1 LASLIKPAKLLVA
14 TNNRGKVREYAELL
28 KGSLFELTTL
38 SEQGITE
45 EVEETGSSL
54 TYNAIHKAT
63 AYAKLS
69 GLTTMADDSGLEV
82 DALRGEPGPLSRRYA
97 GENVSDKE
105 RNDYLLAK
113 LRDIPREKRT
123 ARFRAVI
130 AIAFP
135 DGKVK
140 TTEGVCKGIIAFDAK
155 GAGGFG
161 YDPIFYLPEL
171 DKHMAELSLAEK
183 NLISHRAKAAQKA
196 RRILEKLARN
206 RTSI

>member
-1 LASLIKPAKLLVA
+1 MTKPAKLLVA
-14 TNNRGKVREYAELL
+14 TNNRGKLREYAELL
-28 KGSLFELTTL
+28 KAIPFELTTL

-45 EVEETGSSL
+45 EVEETGSNL
-54 TYNAIHKAT
+54 KQNAIHKAT

-82 DALRGEPGPLSRRYA
+82 DALGGEPGPLSRRYA
-97 GENVSDKE
+97 GENVSDQG

-140 TTEGVCKGIIAFDAK
+140 TAEGVCEGIIAFGAK
-155 GAGGFG
+155 GEGGFG
-161 YDPIFYLPEL
+161 YDPIFYLPDI

-183 NLISHRAKAAQKA
+183 NEISHRAKAAQKA
-196 RRILEKLARN
+196 RRILERLARN
-206 RTSI
+206 

>member
-1 LASLIKPAKLLVA
+1 MIKPAKLLVGS
-14 TNNRGKVREYAELL
+14 NNRGKLREYAELL
-28 KGSLFELTTL
+28 RGIHFELTTL
-38 SEQGITE
+38 SGLGITE
-45 EVEETGSSL
+45 EVEESGSNL
-54 TYNAIHKAT
+54 KQNAIRKAT

-82 DALRGEPGPLSRRYA
+82 DALGGEPGPLSRRYA
-97 GENVSDKE
+97 GDNVSDKE

-113 LRDIPREKRT
+113 LRNIPWEKRT

-130 AIAFP
+130 AIATP

-140 TTEGVCKGIIAFDAK
+140 TAEGVCEGIIAFDSK

-171 DKHMAELSLAEK
+171 DKRMAELSLAEK
-183 NLISHRAKAAQKA
+183 NKISHRAKAAQKA
-196 RRILEKLARN
+196 RRILERLAKQ
-206 RTSI
+206 

>member
-1 LASLIKPAKLLVA
+1 MTKPAKLLVA
-14 TNNRGKVREYAELL
+14 TNNRGKLREYAELL
-28 KGSLFELTTL
+28 KGISFELTTL

-54 TYNAIHKAT
+54 QQNAIHKAT

-82 DALRGEPGPLSRRYA
+82 DALGGEPGPLSRRYA
-97 GENVSDKE
+97 GDNVSDKE

-113 LRDIPREKRT
+113 LRDVPWEKRT

-130 AIAFP
+130 AIASP

-140 TTEGVCKGIIAFDAK
+140 TTEGVCEGIIAFDAK
-155 GAGGFG
+155 GTGRLRLRPHLLSAGAGQAYGGAFT
-161 YDPIFYLPEL
+161 
-171 DKHMAELSLAEK
+171 
-183 NLISHRAKAAQKA
+183 R
-196 RRILEKLARN
+196 
-206 RTSI
+206 

>member
-1 LASLIKPAKLLVA
+1 MTKPAKLLVA
-14 TNNRGKVREYAELL
+14 TNNRGKLREYAELL
-28 KGSLFELTTL
+28 KAIPFELTTL

-45 EVEETGSSL
+45 EVEETGSNL
-54 TYNAIHKAT
+54 KQNAIHKAT

-82 DALRGEPGPLSRRYA
+82 DALGGEPGPLSRRYA
-97 GENVSDKE
+97 GENVSDQG

-140 TTEGVCKGIIAFDAK
+140 TAEGVCEGIIAFGAK
-155 GAGGFG
+155 GEGGFG
-161 YDPIFYLPEL
+161 YDPIFYLPDI

-183 NLISHRAKAAQKA
+183 NKISHRAKAAQKA
-196 RRILEKLARN
+196 RRILERLARN
-206 RTSI
+206 

>member
-1 LASLIKPAKLLVA
+1 MIKPARLLVA
-14 TNNRGKVREYAELL
+14 TNNRGKLREYSELL
-28 KGSLFELTTL
+28 KGLPFELTTL

-45 EVEETGSSL
+45 EVEESGSSL
-54 TYNAIHKAT
+54 KQNAIHKAT
-63 AYAKLS
+63 VYAKLS

-82 DALRGEPGPLSRRYA
+82 DALGGEPGPLSRRYA
-97 GENVSDKE
+97 GDNVSDKE

-113 LRDIPREKRT
+113 LRNIPWERRT

-130 AIAFP
+130 AIVTS

-140 TTEGVCKGIIAFDAK
+140 TTEGVCEGIIALDFK
-155 GAGGFG
+155 GEGGFG

-183 NLISHRAKAAQKA
+183 NRISHRAKAAQKA
-196 RRILEKLARN
+196 RRILERLARN
-206 RTSI
+206 

>member
-1 LASLIKPAKLLVA
+1 LIKPAKLLVGS
-14 TNNRGKVREYAELL
+14 NNRGKLREYAELL
-28 KGSLFELTTL
+28 RGIHFELTTL

-45 EVEETGSSL
+45 EVEESGSNL
-54 TYNAIHKAT
+54 KQNAIGKAT

-82 DALRGEPGPLSRRYA
+82 DALGGEPGPLSHRYA
-97 GENVSDKE
+97 GDNVSDKE

-113 LRDIPREKRT
+113 LRNVPWEKRT

-130 AIAFP
+130 AIATP

-140 TTEGVCKGIIAFDAK
+140 TAEGVCEGIIAFDSK
-155 GAGGFG
+155 GTGGFG

-171 DKHMAELSLAEK
+171 GKRMAELSLAEK
-183 NLISHRAKAAQKA
+183 NKISHRAKAAQKA
-196 RRILEKLARN
+196 RRILERLAKQ
-206 RTSI
+206 